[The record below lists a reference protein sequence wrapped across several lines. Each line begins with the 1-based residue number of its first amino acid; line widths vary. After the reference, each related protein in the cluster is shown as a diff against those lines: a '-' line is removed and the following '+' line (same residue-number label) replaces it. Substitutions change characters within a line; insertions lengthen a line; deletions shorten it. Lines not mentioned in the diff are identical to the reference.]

1 MNNKEMLK
9 VVQNVFDNVIDPT
22 AIPTLRKGFSTGTP
36 WGKAILD
43 LINLKEYLEFQVYL
57 ENDSNTVEENEKH
70 LSECLEIIEE

>member
-36 WGKAILD
+36 WGKANLD
-43 LINLKEYLEFQVYL
+43 GKKSLMSPEIFKQ
-57 ENDSNTVEENEKH
+57 
-70 LSECLEIIEE
+70 CIIEVYNAKPYHH